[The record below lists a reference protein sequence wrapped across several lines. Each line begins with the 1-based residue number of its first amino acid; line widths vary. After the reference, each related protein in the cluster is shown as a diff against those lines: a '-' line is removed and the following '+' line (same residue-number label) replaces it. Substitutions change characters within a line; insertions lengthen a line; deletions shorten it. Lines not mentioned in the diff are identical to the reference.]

1 MPEISNNVVAPNPFP
16 EPPLEWDARIIISLA
31 LLYLAFL
38 VMTKGFS
45 VETALSMASKK
56 YHISEDVLRKES
68 KDTFSN

>member
-16 EPPLEWDARIIISLA
+16 ELPLEWDVRIIISIA

-38 VMTKGFS
+38 VMTKGIS
-45 VETALSMASKK
+45 IETALSMASKK